1 MSKLPLVALIS
12 AVALSLAS
20 PIIVRAATP
29 EIPKDADQPQMTPS
43 PKKERVQKPV
53 TTPKRDVS
61 TPKGAEA
68 IVGQGEPKAKKE
80 RTQKPVTTPKR
91 DVSTPKDAD
100 QPQGEPATKPKR

>member
-20 PIIVRAATP
+20 PIIVRAATQAATT
-29 EIPKDADQPQMTPS
+29 DADQPQGEPS

-80 RTQKPVTTPKR
+80 RTQKPVATPKR